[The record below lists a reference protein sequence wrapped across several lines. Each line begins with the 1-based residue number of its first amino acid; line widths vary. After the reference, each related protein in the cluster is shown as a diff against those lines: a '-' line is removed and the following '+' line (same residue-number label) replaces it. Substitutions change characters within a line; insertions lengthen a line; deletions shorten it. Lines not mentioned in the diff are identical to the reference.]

1 MRSGLEG
8 VVSTVPLPLG
18 EPGVTGET
26 RDAQGRLWH
35 WRFHASKPLHR
46 VQGAWMRETPREVM
60 GVHGSWLN
68 APTAAWWNCPD
79 AAHALEKALSLGDQF
94 DVLHGPLQG
103 VRFEKR
109 SIHLELHVD
118 FARQHPLFVC
128 EHEGGLAFAHSLW
141 RLVELMRTLEWPVD
155 PDVKASALLVAHG
168 AILGTKTLVQ
178 GVSKLMPGHTYRWSP
193 QGASVRPR
201 VDLVSERHVL
211 RDMTQAIEVVDR
223 AFMTS
228 VESMVTTNQLHSCTQ
243 VNLLSGGLDSRL
255 VLLATRKH
263 APDVRSLCFARTG
276 STDQTIAAEVARSQ
290 GTQHHFH
297 SLGQGAYMTSLA
309 TVGDYD
315 GTVNHLA
322 SAHHRSALVATSGW
336 DMGVLASGQTANVLF
351 TELAPRHM
359 SEAFPLGPVPQALKP
374 LALEATQEA
383 LASSPDAHVAKIWNR
398 SFLSTNSGAYS
409 TRPWGVL
416 WSPFASI
423 DVVRAALAVHPS
435 LLADHRFYLTW
446 LAQKHPEAQDHMWER
461 YRTRPLLGGA
471 FRRAVW
477 RATWEARIRHRM
489 PWPAAHSM
497 SPVAHWRHH
506 TPEVKTWF
514 DEPDPLLLA
523 QWKHH
528 PELKDAL
535 GTSWRTLGV
544 TAESSV
550 LTLLEAS
557 RLLFH
562 P

>member
-8 VVSTVPLPLG
+8 VVSTVPLSTG
-18 EPGVTGET
+18 EPGAAGET
-26 RDAQGRLWH
+26 HDAQGRLWH
-35 WRFHASKPLHR
+35 WRFRASEPFHR
-46 VQGAWMRETPREVM
+46 VQGAWMRETPQGVM
-60 GVHGSWLN
+60 GVHGTWLN
-68 APTAAWWNCPD
+68 APTALWWDCPD
-79 AAHALEKALSLGDQF
+79 AARALEKALSPGDRF
-94 DVLHGPLQG
+94 DGLHGPLQG

-109 SIHLELHVD
+109 SIQLELHVD

-128 EHEGGLAFAHSLW
+128 EHECGLAFAHSLW
-141 RLVELMRTLEWPVD
+141 RLVELMRTLRWPVE

-168 AILGTKTLVQ
+168 AIVGTRTLVQ
-178 GVSKLMPGHTYRWSP
+178 GVSKLLPGHTLRWSP
-193 QGASVRPR
+193 EGSSVRSR

-211 RDMTQAIEVVDR
+211 RDMTEAIELVDN

-228 VESMVTTNQLHSCTQ
+228 VESMVTTNQVHGCSQ

-276 STDQTIAAEVARSQ
+276 SMDQTIAAEVAESQ
-290 GTQHHFH
+290 GTRHRFH

-322 SAHHRSALVATSGW
+322 SAHHRSALEATPGW

-351 TELAPRHM
+351 TESAPRHL
-359 SEAFPLGPVPQALKP
+359 SEAFPLGPVPQALRP

-383 LASSPDAHVAKIWNR
+383 LASCPDAHVAKIWNR

-416 WSPFASI
+416 WSPFASV
-423 DVVRAALAVHPS
+423 DVVRAALAIHPS
-435 LLADHRFYLTW
+435 LLADHRFYLSW
-446 LAQKHPEAQDHMWER
+446 LSQKHPEAQDHMWER
-461 YRTRPLLGGA
+461 YRTRPVLGA
-471 FRRAVW
+471 RFNRAVW
-477 RATWEARIRHRM
+477 QATWKARIQKRL
-489 PWPAAHSM
+489 PWRAAHSM

-506 TPEVKTWF
+506 TPEVKAWF
-514 DEPDPLLLA
+514 DQPNPALLD

-528 PELKDAL
+528 PELKAAL
-535 GTSWRTLGV
+535 GSSWHGFGV

-557 RLLFH
+557 RLLFN

>member
-8 VVSTVPLPLG
+8 VVSTVPLPVG

-26 RDAQGRLWH
+26 TDAQGRLWH

-46 VQGAWMRETPREVM
+46 VQGAWMRENPSEVM
-60 GVHGSWLN
+60 GVHGTWLN
-68 APTAAWWNCPD
+68 ATTAAWWDCSD
-79 AAHALEKALSLGDQF
+79 AGHALEKALSPGAQF
-94 DVLHGPLQG
+94 DQLHGPLQG
-103 VRFEKR
+103 LRFEKQ

-128 EHEGGLAFAHSLW
+128 EHERGLAFAHSLW
-141 RLVELMRTLEWPVD
+141 RLVELMRALEWPVE
-155 PDVKASALLVAHG
+155 PDAKASALLVAHG
-168 AILGTKTLVQ
+168 AILGKRTLVQ
-178 GVSKLMPGHTYRWSP
+178 GVSKLMPGHTCRWSP
-193 QGASVRPR
+193 EGASVRPR
-201 VDLVSERHVL
+201 LDLVSERHVM
-211 RDMTQAIEVVDR
+211 RDMTEAIELVDR
-223 AFMTS
+223 VFMTS
-228 VESMVTTNQLHSCTQ
+228 VESMVTTNQLHGCAQ

-255 VLLATRKH
+255 VLLATRKY
-263 APDVRSLCFARTG
+263 ARDVRSICFARTG
-276 STDQTIAAEVARSQ
+276 SMDQTIASEVACSQ

-309 TVGDYD
+309 TVEDYD
-315 GTVNHLA
+315 GTMNHLA
-322 SAHHRSALVATSGW
+322 SAHHRAALESSSGW
-336 DMGVLASGQTANVLF
+336 NMGVLASGQTANVLF
-351 TELAPRHM
+351 TESAPRQM
-359 SEAFPLGPVPQALKP
+359 SAVFPLGPVPRALKS
-374 LALEATQEA
+374 LALEATEEA

-416 WSPFASI
+416 WSPFASV

-446 LAQKHPEAQDHMWER
+446 LARKHPGAQDHMWER
-461 YRTRPLLGGA
+461 YRTRPVLGGS

-477 RATWEARIRHRM
+477 RATWEARIRQRM
-489 PWPAAHSM
+489 PWCSAHSM
-497 SPVAHWRHH
+497 SPVAHWREH

-514 DEPDPLLLA
+514 DEPDPTLLD

-528 PELKDAL
+528 PELRAAL
-535 GTSWRTLGV
+535 GASWQTLGV

>member
-8 VVSTVPLPLG
+8 VVSTVPLSTG
-18 EPGVTGET
+18 EPGAAGET
-26 RDAQGRLWH
+26 HDAQGRLWH
-35 WRFHASKPLHR
+35 WRFRASEPFHR
-46 VQGAWMRETPREVM
+46 VQGAWMRETPQGVM
-60 GVHGSWLN
+60 GVRGTWLN
-68 APTAAWWNCPD
+68 APTAMWWDCPD
-79 AAHALEKALSLGDQF
+79 AARALEKALSPGDRF
-94 DVLHGPLQG
+94 DGLHGPLQG

-109 SIHLELHVD
+109 SIQLELHVD

-128 EHEGGLAFAHSLW
+128 EHECGLAFAHSLW
-141 RLVELMRTLEWPVD
+141 RLVELMRTVGWPVE

-168 AILGTKTLVQ
+168 AIVGTRTLVQ
-178 GVSKLMPGHTYRWSP
+178 GVSKLLPGHTLRWSP
-193 QGASVRPR
+193 QGSSVQSR

-211 RDMTQAIEVVDR
+211 RGMTEAIELVDN

-228 VESMVTTNQLHSCTQ
+228 VESMVTTNQFHGCSQ

-276 STDQTIAAEVARSQ
+276 SMDQTIAAEVASSQ
-290 GTQHHFH
+290 GTRHRFH

-322 SAHHRSALVATSGW
+322 SAHHRS
-336 DMGVLASGQTANVLF
+336 
-351 TELAPRHM
+351 
-359 SEAFPLGPVPQALKP
+359 
-374 LALEATQEA
+374 ALEATQEA

-416 WSPFASI
+416 WSPFASV
-423 DVVRAALAVHPS
+423 DVVRAALAIHPS

-446 LAQKHPEAQDHMWER
+446 LSQKHPEAQDHMWER
-461 YRTRPLLGGA
+461 YRTRPVLGA
-471 FRRAVW
+471 RFNRAVW
-477 RATWEARIRHRM
+477 EATWKARIQKRL
-489 PWPAAHSM
+489 PWRAAHSM

-506 TPEVKTWF
+506 TPEVKAWF
-514 DEPDPLLLA
+514 DEPDSALLD

-528 PELKDAL
+528 PELKAAL
-535 GTSWRTLGV
+535 GSSWHGFGV

-557 RLLFH
+557 RLLFN